1 MKYLRQGVRSVSFYM
16 LIACRW
22 MNAHAWCTRKI
33 NFTAG
38 RWQVYKYPHRK
49 NLKLS
54 EGSLLLKPNNE
65 QQVYDDDDS
74 NKQAVDKKN
83 HQSISIEKEAL
94 QLIAEALV
102 SILYPSIIPSDQ
114 VGNSDENGEFSVVD
128 AEKALK
134 RSLRRVQQLDH
145 VSATER
151 RWMRQELATYILGT
165 SIWRLRHWYVL
176 LQKTVSSEISW
187 QVIDGADSLKCTH
200 LFLENETD
208 SGNACEKNQL
218 KTVHALIELHKEF
231 LQQRS
236 NGVGENGSNE
246 RKEENDSYAWPENDP
261 VEFLSVQYSLPSFV
275 ARLLVNQYGIQEAQ
289 ELAAI
294 SNEPGPITLR
304 RNAIQCASDQEL
316 CLRLQSENGIVA
328 SPLEFLTK
336 RKSVGKSFH
345 AVPNG
350 CIRVKYH
357 KPPHTTSIWSTS
369 TWKEGC
375 FEVQDAGSQL
385 IVNATE
391 ASFCDVV
398 VDYCAGNGGKTL
410 ALASQMWG
418 THDIATSIPSTES
431 TQQSQSDEQARHGD
445 DVGHIIAH
453 DVVEERLRQIKG
465 SLSRAGIDP
474 ARIKTSVSLT
484 GSSHNICAD
493 VVLVDAP
500 CSSLGVL
507 RRRPSQRWRLASEHY
522 VTHEL
527 PALQLDILQ
536 QASRLVKQGGRLVYA
551 TCSICQAENEGVV
564 DAFQSSDDFT
574 MHQWTPWNFDHCRES
589 DTINDGIVDTEYSHC
604 QTLLPHRHESDGFFI
619 ARWKRL

>member
-1 MKYLRQGVRSVSFYM
+1 MKYLRQWLRPVSFCM
-16 LIACRW
+16 VIACGW
-22 MNAHAWCTRKI
+22 MNADAWCTHKI

-38 RWQVYKYPHRK
+38 RWQVRKYSHRK
-49 NLKLS
+49 NLKVS
-54 EGSLLLKPNNE
+54 KGSLSLKPNNE
-65 QQVYDDDDS
+65 QLVYDDDDS
-74 NKQAVDKKN
+74 KQAVDKKI
-83 HQSISIEKEAL
+83 HRSISIEKEAL
-94 QLIAEALV
+94 QLIVEALV
-102 SILYPSIIPSDQ
+102 SIFYPSIISSDQ
-114 VGNSDENGEFSVVD
+114 VGNSDKNGEFSTVD

-134 RSLRRVQQLDH
+134 RSLRRVQQLDY

-187 QVIDGADSLKCTH
+187 QVIDGAISLKCTQ
-200 LFLENETD
+200 LFLESKTD

-218 KTVHALIELHKEF
+218 KTVYALIELHKEF

-236 NGVGENGSNE
+236 NEVDENGSNE
-246 RKEENDSYAWPENDP
+246 HKAEKDSYAWPENDP

-275 ARLLVNQYGIQEAQ
+275 ARLLVNQYGIHEAQ

-328 SPLEFLTK
+328 SPLEFLAK
-336 RKSVGKSFH
+336 RKSMGKSFH

-350 CIRVKYH
+350 CIRIKYH

-369 TWKEGC
+369 AWKEGW
-375 FEVQDAGSQL
+375 FEVQEAGSQL

-391 ASFCDVV
+391 ASFGDVV

-431 TQQSQSDEQARHGD
+431 TYQSQLDEQARHGD
-445 DVGHIIAH
+445 DMGRIIAH

-484 GSSHNICAD
+484 GNSHNVSAD

-507 RRRPSQRWRLASEHY
+507 RRRPSQRWRLTSEHY

-536 QASRLVKQGGRLVYA
+536 QASRLVKQGGRLIYA
-551 TCSICQAENEGVV
+551 TCSICHAENEGVV
-564 DAFQSSDDFT
+564 DAFQASDDFT
-574 MHQWTPWNFDHCRES
+574 MCQWTPWPFDQSRES
-589 DTINDGIVDTEYSHC
+589 DTLNDAIVDTEYSHC

-619 ARWKRL
+619 ARWKRI